1 MKLQTKILPKV
12 QRGAGLIIYYDIF
25 DYQGHALLVGQT
37 ENGSVCFAGFTNV
50 AETILTYYP
59 KAVLHK
65 ATKGSIDVEKYNF
78 YAEGTDLQV
87 KVWHE
92 LLNIR
97 KGQTITYK
105 ELAKRVGK
113 PQAVRAIG
121 NAVGAN
127 PISVYVPCHRVL
139 HTQGNKIGY
148 AWGPDVKES
157 LLKAEGVF

>member
-1 MKLQTKILPKV
+1 MMKLQTKTLPKA
-12 QRGAGLIIYYDIF
+12 QRGAGLIIHYDIL
-25 DYQGHALLVGQT
+25 DCQGRALLVGQT

-50 AETILTYYP
+50 VETILTYYP
-59 KAVLHK
+59 KAALHK
-65 ATKGSIDVEKYNF
+65 AIRGGVDVEKCNF

-92 LLNIR
+92 LLKIS

-127 PISVYVPCHRVL
+127 PISVYIPVSYTHLTLPTICSV
-139 HTQGNKIGY
+139 
-148 AWGPDVKES
+148 
-157 LLKAEGVF
+157 